1 MSPPSDLF
9 DTSHRRSPDIVLEP
23 RLLELLGTHR
33 KKPWSSIGGGGPGG
47 ARGEACSAD
56 GLDLLDRMLCYDHQ
70 DRISAREA
78 LSHAFFDPVR
88 GEAEASVRSHSG

>member
-1 MSPPSDLF
+1 MDM
-9 DTSHRRSPDIVLEP
+9 
-23 RLLELLGTHR
+23 LGTHR
-33 KKPWSSIGGGGPGG
+33 KKPWSSIGGGGAGG
-47 ARGEACSAD
+47 AGGGACSPD

-78 LSHAFFDPVR
+78 LSHSFFDPVR

>member
-1 MSPPSDLF
+1 MLSDV
-9 DTSHRRSPDIVLEP
+9 VLEP
-23 RLLELLGTHR
+23 RLLGMLGTHR
-33 KKPWSSIGGGGPGG
+33 KKPWSSVGGGAAAG
-47 ARGEACSAD
+47 AGSEACSPD
-56 GLDLLDRMLCYDHQ
+56 GLDLLDRMLCYDHL

>member
-1 MSPPSDLF
+1 M
-9 DTSHRRSPDIVLEP
+9 
-23 RLLELLGTHR
+23 LGTHR
-33 KKPWSSIGGGGPGG
+33 KKPWSNIEGGGAGGGG
-47 ARGEACSAD
+47 EAYNAD

-88 GEAEASVRSHSG
+88 GEAEASVTSHSGQ